1 MHDPNWWLMA
11 LSFVLGL
18 GLTFALMVR
27 RVKREVPVSGSN
39 PEAAEKSDD
48 AS

>member
-1 MHDPNWWLMA
+1 MHDPNWWLMV

-18 GLTFALMVR
+18 VLTFALMVR
-27 RVKREVPVSGSN
+27 RVSSPK
-39 PEAAEKSDD
+39 AAEKSDD